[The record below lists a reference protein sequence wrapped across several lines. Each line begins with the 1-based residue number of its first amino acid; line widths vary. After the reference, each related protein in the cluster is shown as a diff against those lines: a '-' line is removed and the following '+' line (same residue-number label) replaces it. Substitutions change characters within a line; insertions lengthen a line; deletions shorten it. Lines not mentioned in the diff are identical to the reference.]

1 MKDTAIFMIFY
12 NKNDEVVAI
21 GRNINNKYNYFFVVN
36 KLKTFYQA
44 TKIDSSTQY
53 KDIKVNKKVVGNEAV
68 AEVLCITLINKEKV
82 YFKFKYANVTPYEEV
97 KELLDKYEIGIK
109 KDLTNIKDWEY
120 INSVYLH
127 FKINEYEITKII

>member
-1 MKDTAIFMIFY
+1 MKDTTIFMVFY

-21 GRNINNKYNYFFVVN
+21 GRNINNKDNYFFVVN
-36 KLKTFYQA
+36 KLKTFYKA
-44 TKIDSSTQY
+44 TKIESSTQY

-109 KDLTNIKDWEY
+109 KDLTNIKD
-120 INSVYLH
+120 
-127 FKINEYEITKII
+127 

>member
-1 MKDTAIFMIFY
+1 MKDSAIYMVFY
-12 NKNDEVVAI
+12 SKNDEVVAI
-21 GRNINNKYNYFFVVN
+21 GRNMINNKYNYFFVVN

-44 TKIDSSTQY
+44 TKIESSTQY

-82 YFKFKYANVTPYEEV
+82 YFKFKYANITPYEEV

-109 KDLTNIKDWEY
+109 KDLTNIK
-120 INSVYLH
+120 VC
-127 FKINEYEITKII
+127 K